1 MNLTPSHKRTGT
13 QASGTFRAG
22 ILGTGTNSSGT
33 GILGTGTQ
41 ASNAASPN
49 YVTPDSIFGF
59 LFGLIR
65 PHLRLVAAL
74 IVFTV
79 ITLPHHPVQAQSLI
93 PAFGEARS
101 GTSGFQFTKIGA
113 DARSAGMGFSNMA
126 VANDASSFYWNPA
139 LAAEAER
146 SEFML
151 SHTQYFADISM
162 EYASYLHRAGSFAIG
177 GSLQYLNSGDMKETT
192 EFMPFGTGRTFRT
205 VHLSA
210 GLTVSQKLTDLFS
223 YGITVRYLMERIEE
237 VELQTPAFDFGFFYR
252 VGDTGLKFSVALNNF
267 GFDASPSGETV
278 RTTLNGDV
286 VEDTFEDVSLP
297 TRFIIATA
305 YDVWQTDTF
314 SAVIT
319 GQITNPSDNAE
330 QFSMGTELGYMQQ
343 FFLRTGYQF
352 GYDEI
357 RFPSFGAGVKLP
369 VMSQLIAADYS
380 FSPYDR
386 LGNLHRIGLRIQL

>member
-1 MNLTPSHKRTGT
+1 MKNTMTPNFASLT
-13 QASGTFRAG
+13 
-22 ILGTGTNSSGT
+22 
-33 GILGTGTQ
+33 
-41 ASNAASPN
+41 
-49 YVTPDSIFGF
+49 
-59 LFGLIR
+59 GLV
-65 PHLRLVAAL
+65 LMALLVL
-74 IVFTV
+74 I
-79 ITLPHHPVQAQSLI
+79 HQPVKAQSLI
-93 PAFGEARS
+93 PGFGEARS

-139 LAAEAER
+139 LAAEAPR

-151 SHTQYFADISM
+151 SHTRYFADISM
-162 EYASYLHRAGSFAIG
+162 EYASYLHRTGSLAIG
-177 GSLQYLNSGDMKETT
+177 GSVQYLNSGDMNETT
-192 EFMPFGTGRTFRT
+192 EFMPLGTGRTFRT

-210 GLTVSQKLTDLFS
+210 GLTLSQKLTDLFS
-223 YGITVRYLMERIEE
+223 YGLTVRYLMERIEE
-237 VELQTPAFDFGFFYR
+237 VELQTPAFDLGFFYR

-278 RTTLNGDV
+278 RTTLSGEV
-286 VEDTFEDVSLP
+286 VEDMFEDVSLP

-305 YDVWQTDTF
+305 YDLLDTDTF
-314 SAVIT
+314 TAVLT

-330 QFSMGTELGYMQQ
+330 QFSMGAEVGYMQQ

-352 GYDEI
+352 GYEEI

-369 VMSQLIAADYS
+369 VMRQRVAADYS